1 MGMGGDDGDGDE
13 EKRTK
18 EKDGRRGGGSV
29 LEGMAEWP
37 SSNSAAGCDSRR
49 LALLGAA
56 ARVTTSNN
64 ACQLLHL
71 RPKWHTYI
79 LRRIEIQ
86 FNDRRRHLFSLHF
99 CVFASISSCA
109 ALGIRASRKLCRSE
123 SPL

>member
-1 MGMGGDDGDGDE
+1 MGMGGDDGDGDD

-37 SSNSAAGCDSRR
+37 SSDSAAGCDSRR

-64 ACQLLHL
+64 ACQLHL
-71 RPKWHTYI
+71 RPNRHTFI
-79 LRRIEIQ
+79 LRRIGIL
-86 FNDRRRHLFSLHF
+86 FGYRHGHFILLHF
-99 CVFASISSCA
+99 CVFAAISSCA
-109 ALGIRASRKLCRSE
+109 ALGIGASRKLCRSE